1 MEKKKRV
8 NVGPD
13 GMNQFDRRAKQ
24 ELEDIKKMGAPSKF
38 GTPEEMEAKIDAYF
52 LECDEQNR
60 PYTIAGLGYALGVDR
75 KTVYN
80 YSIKDN
86 FFHIIKRAREK
97 VLVSLEEKMIKE
109 GRPGQIFVGKNY
121 GYADKVEIE
130 TTKSNA
136 PDLSGLSIEEIKKML
151 DK

>member
-1 MEKKKRV
+1 MMKCSY
-8 NVGPD
+8 GQPL
-13 GMNQFDRRAKQ
+13 RASVWRTK
-24 ELEDIKKMGAPSKF
+24 L
-38 GTPEEMEAKIDAYF
+38 T
-52 LECDEQNR
+52 N
-60 PYTIAGLGYALGVDR
+60 
-75 KTVYN
+75 
-80 YSIKDN
+80 
-86 FFHIIKRAREK
+86 
-97 VLVSLEEKMIKE
+97 LEEKMIKE

>member
-1 MEKKKRV
+1 
-8 NVGPD
+8 
-13 GMNQFDRRAKQ
+13 
-24 ELEDIKKMGAPSKF
+24 
-38 GTPEEMEAKIDAYF
+38 
-52 LECDEQNR
+52 
-60 PYTIAGLGYALGVDR
+60 
-75 KTVYN
+75 
-80 YSIKDN
+80 
-86 FFHIIKRAREK
+86 
-97 VLVSLEEKMIKE
+97 MIKE